1 MTIFRKGAIA
11 CSALLLL
18 LGSVPANATSAS
30 PAKTTIMLDD
40 YPLSFPI
47 EPTVINGTTMVP
59 FRVISEALRINV
71 VWNGAAKTIT
81 ATKAVGGQSK
91 QVTLRLNDK
100 KAFVGGQSALLNVA
114 PISKGGYTLVPL
126 NFFSSQF
133 GAQVSWDG
141 KTHTVDIRSPREDM
155 YTVGFYATS
164 SFKEIRY
171 VPAFDSVAFGWT
183 RIDDE
188 GRITLQG
195 ESFFWPKPA
204 GEITPEKIVDDVT
217 ADGSSPFL
225 MVFGTDGKG
234 QLTKM
239 LTDEALRTQAI
250 DTVMKLAAD
259 NGFQGITLDFEG
271 LGWSG
276 DIDLA
281 KKTTTEFV
289 RMLSEQ
295 AKPAGLKLS
304 LAVHPLNGAYHGY
317 DYKALAKYADEL
329 IVMAYPYEGEKG
341 PEPMDRVDQA
351 IRMALKEVPKEKL
364 VLGISFGSEKAE
376 SVNAKIGLAKR
387 YSLKGIAIW
396 RIGIIGEAAMKQME
410 RTITMNS

>member
-1 MTIFRKGAIA
+1 MKIFRMGAVA
-11 CSALLLL
+11 CCALLLL
-18 LGSVPANATSAS
+18 SGSIPVSAAS
-30 PAKTTIMLDD
+30 TLPAKTAIMLDD

-71 VWNGAAKTIT
+71 VWNAANKTIT
-81 ATKAVGGQSK
+81 ANKVVGDQTKK
-91 QVTLRLNDK
+91 VTLRLNDK
-100 KAFVGGQSALLNVA
+100 KALVGGQNVALNVA
-114 PISKGGYTLVPL
+114 PIAKDGYTLVPL
-126 NFFSSQF
+126 NFFSTQF

-141 KTHTVDIRSPREDM
+141 KTRTVDIRSPREDL
-155 YTVGFYATS
+155 YTVGFYAIS
-164 SFKEIRY
+164 SFPEIHY
-171 VPAFDSVAFGWT
+171 VPSFDSVAFGWT

-188 GRITLQG
+188 GQITLQG

-204 GEITPEKIVDDVT
+204 GDLTPEKIIDDVT
-217 ADGSSPFL
+217 SDGNSPFL

-234 QLTKM
+234 QLTK
-239 LTDEALRTQAI
+239 LLNDETLRAQAI
-250 DTVMKLAAD
+250 DTIVKQASD
-259 NGFQGITLDFEG
+259 NRFQGISVDFEG
-271 LGWSG
+271 IGWSG
-276 DIDLA
+276 DIEQA
-281 KKTTTEFV
+281 KQSYTEFV
-289 RMLSEQ
+289 RLLSEQ
-295 AKPAGLKLS
+295 AKLAGLKLS

-364 VLGISFGSEKAE
+364 VLGISFGSENAK

-387 YSLKGIAIW
+387 HSLKGIAIW
-396 RIGIIGEAAMKQME
+396 RIGIIGEEAMKQME
-410 RTITMNS
+410 RTIILD